1 VLLITDMAESCEI
14 VVLVLP
20 AASNASPPSAGDV
33 YMMPAV
39 VYAYRVPQIG
49 DASNR
54 RHVCPPAAR
63 GPALRLPVCV
73 CVCVCAR
80 ARTHA
85 QNAMLSVS
93 QTDGIPS
100 VLTSMH
106 IHTHPPGSVGD
117 SVGEGAEAQRSIA
130 GARAHTHCDTV

>member
-73 CVCVCAR
+73 CVCVCVRAR
-80 ARTHA
+80 ARTPKTLCSPCHKQMEYPA
-85 QNAMLSVS
+85 SSPAC
-93 QTDGIPS
+93 TY
-100 VLTSMH
+100 T
-106 IHTHPPGSVGD
+106 HTRQG
-117 SVGEGAEAQRSIA
+117 Q
-130 GARAHTHCDTV
+130 